1 MKEFAPRREFYR
13 IMAEDAKQYVDAYN
27 EQQKFTGALPR

>member
-1 MKEFAPRREFYR
+1 MKESAPRREFYR
-13 IMAEDAKQYVDAYN
+13 IVAEDAKQYVDAYN